1 MTSLYLIFGT
11 GLIGVLGHWVTR
23 WSQGRTQSTFW
34 EYLVAYK
41 AHTISSVFANI
52 ASSGLIYASTPE
64 DIGGRALVLVAIGA
78 YTAGYTLD
86 STLNKDKST
95 SDRLMQERV
104 KELQRENA
112 KPSLADA
119 GTDPETASNRD
130 RLRRRQ
136 GGRQRPQAAREL

>member
-95 SDRLMQERV
+95 ADRLMQERV

-112 KPSLADA
+112 KPSLADILDEDDA
-119 GTDPETASNRD
+119 
-130 RLRRRQ
+130 L
-136 GGRQRPQAAREL
+136 GR